1 MWFVCGCASQAIADE
16 AMTPAAFVRQYC
28 LDCHSGPDAENGFDM
43 ERLSPLPRQPARGS
57 SRSLLSWYA
66 TVSCDHAVMLGS

>member
-43 ERLSPLPRQPARGS
+43 ERLSPLPRQPAEGHPGLYYPELPPYPVIAR
-57 SRSLLSWYA
+57 
-66 TVSCDHAVMLGS
+66 